1 MQFAYILRRGLND
14 HLQRPL
20 CVPNTMEAEQF
31 LDDVLARVK
40 DFLSASQTESTI
52 RLAGPP
58 QSLGKTTDLKLP
70 LEGRGL
76 EAALDDIE
84 SVLRHSVR
92 TTAPGF
98 MNPLWGGLSIAS
110 IAGELVTAATNTA
123 MYTYEIA
130 PIATLIES
138 TILKRMAE
146 LADFGTSQGTLT
158 TGGSNG
164 NLLGMLCARQ
174 AKIPLSSHSGFDGT
188 KMVAFV
194 SEETHYSFSI
204 ASNVIGIGHSNLITV
219 RCNDDGQMLPEALDE
234 EIQRALA
241 NDKIPFVV
249 LATSGTT
256 VRGSFDPLREISAV
270 AHKYNLW
277 MHVDAAWGGSCL
289 FSSRYRSLMD
299 GIELADSFCW
309 DAHKMMGIPLIC
321 SAFIVKD
328 ADILKAVCSTGQIA
342 HYLYH
347 DTGAGIDLG
356 RFSLQCARRNDAL
369 KLWLAWREIGDAGWA
384 TMLERF
390 MDLADHLQQR
400 IENHG
405 ALEMVSDRMWTNVCF
420 RYVGDSPEEELNQ
433 LNADLRERLIQ
444 DGRFMVS
451 RSTVDGKIILRSV
464 IANRSITEPSLDA
477 FLDRVVS
484 LGKDIERGLPQI

>member
-1 MQFAYILRRGLND
+1 
-14 HLQRPL
+14 
-20 CVPNTMEAEQF
+20 MEVERF
-31 LDDVLARVK
+31 LDEVLSRVTA
-40 DFLSASQTESTI
+40 FLESSQLESKI
-52 RLAGPP
+52 RTG
-58 QSLGKTTDLKLP
+58 QSHDSLSRTSDLKLP
-70 LEGRGL
+70 MEGRGL

-84 SVLRHSVR
+84 SVLRDSVR

-98 MNPLWGGLSIAS
+98 MNPLWGGLSISS
-110 IAGELVTAATNTA
+110 IAGEVVAAATNTA

-138 TILKRMAE
+138 TILSRMAE

-164 NLLGMLCARQ
+164 NMLGMLCARQ
-174 AKIPLSSHSGFDGT
+174 AKLPLSSQTGFDGS

-194 SEETHYSFSI
+194 SEESHYSFNI
-204 ASNVIGIGHSNLITV
+204 ASNVIGIGQSNLIKV
-219 RCNDDGQMLPEALDE
+219 RCNEHGQMRPDSLED
-234 EIQRALA
+234 EIQRAVR
-241 NDKIPFVV
+241 NGFTPFAV

-256 VRGSFDPLREISAV
+256 VKGSFDPLRELASV
-270 AHKYNLW
+270 AHKHDLW

-289 FSSRYRSLMD
+289 FSSRYRPLMD

-328 ADILKAVCSTGQIA
+328 AEVLRTVCSNGNTA
-342 HYLYH
+342 HYLYLE
-347 DTGAGIDLG
+347 TGEDVDLG
-356 RFSLQCARRNDAL
+356 RYSLQCGRRNDAL

-384 TMLERF
+384 SMLERF
-390 MDLADHLQQR
+390 MDLADYLEKQVDEHD
-400 IENHG
+400 

-420 RYVGDSPEEELNQ
+420 RYVGSSEQGELNRI
-433 LNADLRERLIQ
+433 NTELRQRLIQ

-451 RSTVDGKIILRSV
+451 RSLVDEKIILRSV
-464 IANRSITEPSLDA
+464 IANRNITEESLDS
-477 FLDRVVS
+477 FIDCVVA
-484 LGKDIERGLPQI
+484 LGKDIERGLPQE

>member
-1 MQFAYILRRGLND
+1 
-14 HLQRPL
+14 
-20 CVPNTMEAEQF
+20 MEVEGF
-31 LDDVLARVK
+31 LDEVLGQVK
-40 DFLSASQTESTI
+40 KFLELSQTESRI
-52 RLAGPP
+52 RQSDSADSLA
-58 QSLGKTTDLKLP
+58 KTTDLKLP

-76 EAALDDIE
+76 DSALDDIE
-84 SVLRHSVR
+84 SVLRNSVR

-98 MNPLWGGLSIAS
+98 MNPLWGGLSVAS

-164 NLLGMLCARQ
+164 NMLGMLCARQ
-174 AKIPLSSHSGFDGT
+174 AKLPLSSHSGFNGT
-188 KMVAFV
+188 EMVAFV
-194 SEETHYSFSI
+194 SEESHYSFSI
-204 ASNVIGIGHSNLITV
+204 ASNVIGIGQSNLIKV
-219 RCNDDGQMLPEALDE
+219 RCNEDGQMLPESLDD
-234 EIQRALA
+234 EIQRALT
-241 NDKIPFVV
+241 NGQTPFAV

-256 VRGSFDPLREISAV
+256 VRGSFDPLREIASI
-270 AHKYNLW
+270 AHKHELW
-277 MHVDAAWGGSCL
+277 LHVDAAWGGSCL
-289 FSSRYRSLMD
+289 FSPQYRSLMD

-328 ADILKAVCSTGQIA
+328 AELLRAVCSNGNTA

-347 DTGAGIDLG
+347 DTGADVDLG
-356 RFSLQCARRNDAL
+356 RYSLQCGRRNDAL

-384 TMLERF
+384 SMLEGF
-390 MDLADHLQQR
+390 MQLADYLEQQVGLR
-400 IENHG
+400 DS
-405 ALEMVSDRMWTNVCF
+405 LEMVSSRMWTNVCF
-420 RYVGDSPEEELNQ
+420 RYVGSSDEEDLNRI
-433 LNADLRERLIQ
+433 NADLRERIIR

-451 RSTVDGKIILRSV
+451 RSTVEGKIILRSV
-464 IANRSITEPSLDA
+464 IANRNITETSLDS
-477 FLDRVVS
+477 FLDCVVS
-484 LGKDIERGLPQI
+484 LGKDIERGLPQD

>member
-1 MQFAYILRRGLND
+1 
-14 HLQRPL
+14 
-20 CVPNTMEAEQF
+20 MESEEF
-31 LDDVLARVK
+31 LDEVLSRVKSFLASSRTEGQIRPSESHASLART
-40 DFLSASQTESTI
+40 S
-52 RLAGPP
+52 
-58 QSLGKTTDLKLP
+58 DLNLP

-84 SVLRHSVR
+84 SVLRNSVR

-138 TILKRMAE
+138 SILKRMAE

-174 AKIPLSSHSGFDGT
+174 AKFPMSSHAGFDGT

-194 SEETHYSFSI
+194 SEESHYSFSI
-204 ASNVIGIGHSNLITV
+204 ASNVVGIGHSNLIKV
-219 RCNDDGQMLPEALDE
+219 RCDEHGQMRPDALEE
-234 EIQRALA
+234 EIEYALA
-241 NDKIPFVV
+241 EGRIPFAV

-256 VRGSFDPLREISAV
+256 VKGSFDPLREIAAV
-270 AHKYNLW
+270 AHKYELW

-289 FSSRYRSLMD
+289 FSSQHRSLMD

-328 ADILKAVCSTGQIA
+328 ADVLKAVCSNGNTA
-342 HYLYH
+342 HYLYIESGE
-347 DTGAGIDLG
+347 DLDLG
-356 RFSLQCARRNDAL
+356 RYSLQCGRRNDAL

-384 TMLERF
+384 SMLERF
-390 MDLADHLQQR
+390 MELAHYLEER
-400 IENHG
+400 VKNH
-405 ALEMVSDRMWTNVCF
+405 ASLELMSERMWTNVCF
-420 RYVGDSPEEELNQ
+420 RYVGDSSTDERNRINAELRQ
-433 LNADLRERLIQ
+433 RLIQ

-451 RSTVDGKIILRSV
+451 RSTIDESIILRSV
-464 IANRSITEPSLDA
+464 IANRSVTEESLDA
-477 FLDRVVS
+477 FLDCVVS
-484 LGKDIERGLPQI
+484 LGKDIERGLPQR